1 MGLLLTIT
9 EPRATAACI
18 YVASLA
24 CPRKTAASPAI
35 DSGGCLSR
43 TIAGGCMQSAVKII
57 LLIEI

>member
-24 CPRKTAASPAI
+24 CPRRQLPHQQLTQVDAWPGPSLAAA
-35 DSGGCLSR
+35 CN
-43 TIAGGCMQSAVKII
+43 QQ
-57 LLIEI
+57 